1 MSTASFG
8 PDESMARNKQ
18 NVLIAES
25 CQHLKDTAS
34 LRPYQ
39 SYADA
44 AMKLLGYHVR
54 YCSLGAYVR
63 ITRHIPDNLR
73 SVQEYETKG
82 FIASTVRISRSGCK
96 YIHYHLVRDPYCCL
110 Q

>member
-1 MSTASFG
+1 MSTANFG

-39 SYADA
+39 NYADA

-54 YCSLGAYVR
+54 NCSLGICLQCSSNVFLTPSQA
-63 ITRHIPDNLR
+63 
-73 SVQEYETKG
+73 VQECAKKVSELLLYTYVKVG
-82 FIASTVRISRSGCK
+82 
-96 YIHYHLVRDPYCCL
+96 
-110 Q
+110 

>member
-1 MSTASFG
+1 MDARGFG
-8 PDESMARNKQ
+8 PDETLARNKQ

-39 SYADA
+39 NYHDA

-54 YCSLGAYVR
+54 NYKL
-63 ITRHIPDNLR
+63 
-73 SVQEYETKG
+73 
-82 FIASTVRISRSGCK
+82 
-96 YIHYHLVRDPYCCL
+96 
-110 Q
+110 